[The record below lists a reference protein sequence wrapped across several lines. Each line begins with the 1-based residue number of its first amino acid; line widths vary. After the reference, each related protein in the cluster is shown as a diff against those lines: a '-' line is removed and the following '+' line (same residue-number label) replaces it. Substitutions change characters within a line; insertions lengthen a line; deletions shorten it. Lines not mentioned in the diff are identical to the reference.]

1 MRLHHVCSPIINPEV
16 KVQHGWDHTGVSIS
30 RLSPACLVAALAR
43 RYFLLSCRFGLWQST
58 ETGSNMMFLHSRGN
72 TEAAFLLRLS
82 RCAALLS
89 LLYFDNALCGFIK
102 FPGGVE
108 VTIRSCQS

>member
-1 MRLHHVCSPIINPEV
+1 
-16 KVQHGWDHTGVSIS
+16 
-30 RLSPACLVAALAR
+30 
-43 RYFLLSCRFGLWQST
+43 
-58 ETGSNMMFLHSRGN
+58 MMFLHSRGN

-82 RCAALLS
+82 RFAALLS

-102 FPGGVE
+102 DLFPGGVE